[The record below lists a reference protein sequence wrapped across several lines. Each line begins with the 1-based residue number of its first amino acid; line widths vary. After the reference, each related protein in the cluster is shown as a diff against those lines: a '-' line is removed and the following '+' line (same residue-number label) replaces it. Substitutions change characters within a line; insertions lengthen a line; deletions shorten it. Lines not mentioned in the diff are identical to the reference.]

1 MDNAKGV
8 TVQVVIFDRDKQHWD
23 QLDED
28 VTVFEA
34 QPKFTPKEK

>member
-1 MDNAKGV
+1 MDSAERL

-28 VTVFEA
+28 VTVYDA
-34 QPKFTPKEK
+34 QPKFTPKE